1 MAQITSL
8 KNKDTT
14 FETIADKDVK
24 AILESTRDLPKSA
37 QQIISE
43 CNIAESTAYRKL
55 NRLVCQNL
63 LNVKYVV
70 GQCCR
75 WEMRYTSNLCL
86 LKISTTVLPEK
97 IAKK

>member
-1 MAQITSL
+1 MIPL
-8 KNKDTT
+8 KLISDR
-14 FETIADKDVK
+14 EAR

-37 QQIISE
+37 QQIIFE

-70 GQCCR
+70 GKCGR

-86 LKISTTVLPEK
+86 LKIYTNELPKE
-97 IAKK
+97 IAKKT